1 MGTRGEG
8 ACLFCPSLSSSF
20 ASWDSSAAVF
30 FHCAWAMACFMKRVA
45 AALSISV
52 RSKGRCKEEKTWGSA
67 YWLVDSPRLRS
78 FQSIAVFCPSN
89 SKNEDRRL

>member
-52 RSKGRCKEEKTWGSA
+52 RSKGRCKEEKTGHMVGKRVLAGGFSA
-67 YWLVDSPRLRS
+67 
-78 FQSIAVFCPSN
+78 FEIF
-89 SKNEDRRL
+89 SKYCRILS